1 MGVMNLCMKKN
12 PLSRTY
18 HLIVLVPCFLLLVFA
33 AIVLGV
39 FVTLHLRIRDSSAS
53 DDRSNT
59 CILFASLNGDKTG
72 VKYSSESPCD
82 VLIWGHVAMAAS
94 VVVLGAVLII
104 KAFAG
109 IKV

>member
-1 MGVMNLCMKKN
+1 MGLMNLCMKKN

-18 HLIVLVPCFLLLVFA
+18 HLIVLVPCFLVLIFA
-33 AIVLGV
+33 AVVLGV
-39 FVTLHLRIRDSSAS
+39 FVTLHLDIRDSPAS
-53 DDRSNT
+53 DDRSDT
-59 CILFASLNGDKTG
+59 CILFAALNRGKTE
-72 VKYSSESPCD
+72 VKYSNESPCD

-94 VVVLGAVLII
+94 AVVLGAVLII